1 MECVFHREAP
11 KLDTLVAAGATLE
24 MLADGFIWTEGP
36 VWLSTE
42 DCLLFSDV
50 PANKMYRW
58 SEADGISVFLDPSG
72 FDGPDPSAFREPGS
86 NGLIRGPGHTILM
99 CDHGNRAVAR
109 LDLASKE
116 KVLLAT
122 QFEGRRFNSP
132 NDLVLA
138 STGAIYFTDPPYG
151 LEGLDTSPLKELAH
165 NGVYRLDPDGKVSLM
180 DKELTFPN
188 GILLSPDER
197 TLYVAVSDPD
207 WPVWMAYDVGEQG
220 ELSNRRIFADSSESV
235 AAGFPGLPDG
245 MAIDVDGNLF
255 ATGPGGIHLFTREGE
270 RLGRIDTGKAVAN
283 CAFGGADG
291 STLYI
296 ASTDMIAR
304 LPTLTRGLGCQR

>member
-1 MECVFHREAP
+1 
-11 KLDTLVAAGATLE
+11 
-24 MLADGFIWTEGP
+24 
-36 VWLSTE
+36 
-42 DCLLFSDV
+42 
-50 PANKMYRW
+50 
-58 SEADGISVFLDPSG
+58 
-72 FDGPDPSAFREPGS
+72 
-86 NGLIRGPGHTILM
+86 M

-109 LDLASKE
+109 LDLTSKE

-122 QFEGRRFNSP
+122 EYDGHRFNSP

-151 LEGLDTSPLKELAH
+151 LEGLDASPLKELAH
-165 NGVYRLDPDGKVSLM
+165 NGVYRIDPDGKVSLM

-207 WPVWMAYDVGEQG
+207 WPVWMAYDVGDQG
-220 ELSNRRIFADSSESV
+220 ELSNRRIFADSSDGV

-245 MAIDVDGNLF
+245 MAIDVAGNLF
-255 ATGPGGIHLFTREGE
+255 ATGPGGVHLFTSEGE

-283 CAFGGADG
+283 CAFGGVDG

-296 ASTDMIAR
+296 ASSDMIAR
-304 LPTLTRGLGCQR
+304 LPTSTRGLGCQP